1 MGRHPKPFTASDP
14 EGSRI
19 PIKRAAIG
27 MRRCRTESRG
37 GRPDERGVLRSLHYE
52 RLSTVRTQAIDR
64 EEIFS
69 QTIYRTLWGFLAA
82 DAEAA
87 PACKP
92 PSKQQAAPR
101 VNGTSD
107 REQLLIR
114 VSALS
119 AATGMSPRY
128 WQRRITR
135 CEVPGAR
142 ALCLGRRKLY
152 FVDWEIFETWWQQQ
166 LRPIPSCPRTSR
178 SAAASGG
185 TGCGTR
191 GKISRDPSKQRTLRL
206 LKSALSKLGKT

>member
-1 MGRHPKPFTASDP
+1 MRLNAALPRSGTPRKRRKSNRTPRRSVDP
-14 EGSRI
+14 AQFSFLLTTQV
-19 PIKRAAIG
+19 AAP
-27 MRRCRTESRG
+27 R
-37 GRPDERGVLRSLHYE
+37 
-52 RLSTVRTQAIDR
+52 
-64 EEIFS
+64 
-69 QTIYRTLWGFLAA
+69 GFLAA